1 MEILAILFWS
11 VVLIA
16 DLAFMTQIPRLTRDF
31 EHWQAKRKRPGGAGT
46 PSQGMRHMTDAVYH
60 FTHEMS
66 KEVDPMTKAIIIR
79 TSGDPQLC
87 AAAAQAFESPKL
99 RALKIENT
107 VLRIENTALKH
118 NREVLRQM
126 ELTAIRRKVL
136 RQMELNA
143 IRREVGAY
151 ISRHQRAR
159 KLRAAF
165 WAQVSRLGLILT
177 KGGAKA

>member
-16 DLAFMTQIPRLTRDF
+16 DLAFMTQIPRLSRDF
-31 EHWQAKRKRPGGAGT
+31 DSWRTKRKRPGGAGT

-87 AAAAQAFESPKL
+87 AQVGEAFESPKL
-99 RALKIENT
+99 RAMRLQNT
-107 VLRIENTALKH
+107 VLKRDRDT
-118 NREVLRQM
+118 
-126 ELTAIRRKVL
+126 L

-177 KGGAKA
+177 KGGARA

>member
-1 MEILAILFWS
+1 METLAILFWS

-16 DLAFMTQIPRLTRDF
+16 DVALMTQIPRLVCDF
-31 EHWQAKRKRPGGAGT
+31 ERWQAKRKRPGGAGT
-46 PSQGMRHMTDAVYH
+46 PSQGIRHMTDAVYH

-99 RALKIENT
+99 RAMRLQNT
-107 VLRIENTALKH
+107 VLKRDRDT
-118 NREVLRQM
+118 
-126 ELTAIRRKVL
+126 L

-151 ISRHQRAR
+151 IARRQRAR
-159 KLRAAF
+159 KLRTAF
-165 WAQVSRLGLILT
+165 WATLSRLGLILT

>member
-1 MEILAILFWS
+1 
-11 VVLIA
+11 
-16 DLAFMTQIPRLTRDF
+16 
-31 EHWQAKRKRPGGAGT
+31 
-46 PSQGMRHMTDAVYH
+46 
-60 FTHEMS
+60 
-66 KEVDPMTKAIIIR
+66 MTKAIIIR

-107 VLRIENTALKH
+107 VLKHENTALKH
-118 NREVLRQM
+118 DREILRQM
-126 ELTAIRRKVL
+126 ELT
-136 RQMELNA
+136 A

-165 WAQVSRLGLILT
+165 WAQISRLGLILT
-177 KGGAKA
+177 KGGARA